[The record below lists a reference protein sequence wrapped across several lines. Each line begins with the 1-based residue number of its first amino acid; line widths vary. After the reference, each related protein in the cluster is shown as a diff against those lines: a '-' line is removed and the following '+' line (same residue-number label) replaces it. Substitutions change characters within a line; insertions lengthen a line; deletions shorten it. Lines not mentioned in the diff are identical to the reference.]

1 VIRSFL
7 RAPFALCL
15 LLAAPAWAHPGDEQG
30 HGRGRDEVAH
40 EGHPRGPAPVP
51 AGVSVPNWSQLSPEQ
66 QAKLAELAP
75 HWDQMPASRRV
86 RALERLERK
95 ARWEAMTPEQREK
108 LREGARNFRD
118 LPPELREKMRIS
130 MATLRQLPE
139 GERKE
144 LFRLWRGLDPAQR
157 RAWLEQGGPG
167 ISPPPEVAPADR
179 PPPAR

>member
-1 VIRSFL
+1 VNRRLL
-7 RAPFALCL
+7 RGALALAL
-15 LLAAPAWAHPGDEQG
+15 LLAAPAWAHSGDG
-30 HGRGRDEVAH
+30 ARHGRDDFPH

-51 AGVSVPNWSQLSPEQ
+51 AGVSVPSWSQLSPEQ

-139 GERKE
+139 AERKE
-144 LFRLWRGLDPAQR
+144 LFRLWRSLDPAQR

-167 ISPPPEVAPADR
+167 ISPPPKATPADR